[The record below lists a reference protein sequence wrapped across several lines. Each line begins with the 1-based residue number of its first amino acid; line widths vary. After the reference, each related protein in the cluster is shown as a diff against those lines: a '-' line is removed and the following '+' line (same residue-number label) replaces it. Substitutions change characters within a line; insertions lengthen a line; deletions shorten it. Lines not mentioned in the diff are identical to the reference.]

1 MKTVKNSNIKTAVIE
16 RRRDLREDLISFVN
30 STPGLFCAGGFATLE
45 SALADFGRETP
56 DIVLW
61 NQNGKRTNEVRILRE
76 KFPNLPVL
84 ILNIYDEHIF
94 DEPNA
99 EANACLLKLSLPAK
113 LLKSVRRFLTGNA
126 LDSSE
131 IIARV
136 IGLFGGVK
144 STEQTNYE
152 LTPHERR
159 LLELLVEG
167 HNYRAAAKIL
177 RVSYNTVKFHMRRI
191 FQKLEVN
198 SKSAAVIKAMRH
210 NLIN

>member
-1 MKTVKNSNIKTAVIE
+1 MKTVKNPNIKTVIIE

-30 STPGLFCAGGFATLE
+30 STPGLFCIGAYPTLKN
-45 SALADFGRETP
+45 ALADFGRQTP

-61 NQNGKRTNEVRILRE
+61 NQNAKRTNEVRILRE

-84 ILNIYDEHIF
+84 ILNIYDENIF
-94 DEPNA
+94 DEPNV
-99 EANACLLKLSLPAK
+99 EATACLLKVSLPAK

-126 LDSSE
+126 PDSSE

-136 IGLFGGVK
+136 IGLFGVF
-144 STEQTNYE
+144 SAPEHINYE

-167 HNYRAAAKIL
+167 HNYTSAAKVL

-210 NLIN
+210 RLIN